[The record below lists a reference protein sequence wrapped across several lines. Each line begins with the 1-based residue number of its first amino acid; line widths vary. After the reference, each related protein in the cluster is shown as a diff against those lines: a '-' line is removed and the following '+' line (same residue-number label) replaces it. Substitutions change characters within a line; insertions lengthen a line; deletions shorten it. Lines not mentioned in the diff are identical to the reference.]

1 MPKRSTKRNHSP
13 SSSSDEQPSRK
24 RKPRRRKT
32 SWWDKSEAD
41 VYSRGNHIIFKG
53 DVNKDNVYQLGEE
66 IHKLNKEFRELEK
79 NLESV
84 EVKPKPI
91 YLHIN
96 SYGGYLDDAWAA
108 IDFIKN
114 SKIPIH
120 TVVEGRVASAASM
133 MSVVGEKRYMSKYS
147 RILIHQLS
155 GGVWGKM
162 AEIEDAWED
171 CKEATEDIIVLFI
184 NHTRMKRTEITKQL
198 KHDRWW
204 NLDQCKQK
212 GLIDEQWKNIM

>member
-1 MPKRSTKRNHSP
+1 MPKRRNKRNRS
-13 SSSSDEQPSRK
+13 SSSSDGHRK
-24 RKPRRRKT
+24 RRKT
-32 SWWDKSEAD
+32 AEWWDKSSPD
-41 VYSRGNHIIFKG
+41 VYSRYNHIIFKG

-66 IHKLNKEFRELEK
+66 IHKLNKDFRDLEK
-79 NLESV
+79 NLDSV
-84 EVKPKPI
+84 NITPKPI

-108 IDFIKN
+108 IDFIKT

-133 MSVVGEKRYMSKYS
+133 MSVVGVKRYMSKHS

-155 GGVWGKM
+155 GGFWGKM
-162 AEIEDAWED
+162 AELEDGMKD
-171 CKEATEDIIVLFI
+171 CKDATKDIIDLYLK
-184 NHTRMKRTEITKQL
+184 HTRMKRPEITQQL

-204 NLDQCKQK
+204 NFEYCRLK
-212 GLIDEQWKNIM
+212 GLVDSEWKNTT